1 MASSNYERIWT
12 AKFIPNVC
20 YFVAAEIDEEDD
32 DGIREPNFNDDLYAE
47 LNAEFYEQD
56 VYTTLTGY
64 DHDKE
69 IDKEPLYFKVSV
81 LDEILK
87 QKEVT
92 AKEPLYMRL
101 SDLVHDHEQDD
112 EKEPL
117 YMTLSIL
124 TNDANL
130 TERNDRTED
139 KSHIFFSDLDD
150 DDYSSFLDN
159 HDSCTFFRTN
169 STNSDGKSETISRNK
184 NYTESGNVLFHKHE
198 QYHQTSEVI
207 YEETHFS
214 NETLVTRKPK
224 ILDKKAKAIRKNSE
238 PNATCFISFSQ
249 RLSEKGNG
257 RKPERIRCH
266 SDGELTLNIG
276 NKNKK
281 AQKTIKCLVKSSLLI
296 LPSWINKNSAVPG
309 AMKQGCKTQN
319 DSDVPPQKMK
329 LKRTSPKHENFPTKF
344 LPSDILIGYNTDSQE
359 LIGMKNKP
367 DIQYINNQS
376 IHIF

>member
-56 VYTTLTGY
+56 VYATLTGY

-159 HDSCTFFRTN
+159 HESCTFFRTN

-224 ILDKKAKAIRKNSE
+224 ILKR
-238 PNATCFISFSQ
+238 
-249 RLSEKGNG
+249 
-257 RKPERIRCH
+257 
-266 SDGELTLNIG
+266 
-276 NKNKK
+276 
-281 AQKTIKCLVKSSLLI
+281 QK
-296 LPSWINKNSAVPG
+296 
-309 AMKQGCKTQN
+309 Q
-319 DSDVPPQKMK
+319 
-329 LKRTSPKHENFPTKF
+329 
-344 LPSDILIGYNTDSQE
+344 
-359 LIGMKNKP
+359 
-367 DIQYINNQS
+367 
-376 IHIF
+376 